1 MDITSGSVV
10 SVIRRSVSNIASFPR
25 TKSLVRRITARV
37 PLVEME
43 DINISSCIKVI
54 FITKRRVSTTSRINI
69 LVAQT
74 AGTGCLWDYANDV
87 IQQALISVMECLQE
101 PP

>member
-1 MDITSGSVV
+1 MDISSGSVLGTVVV
-10 SVIRRSVSNIASFPR
+10 SVIRRCVWHIASFPR

-43 DINISSCIKVI
+43 DINISSCITGVI

-69 LVAQT
+69 LRCT
-74 AGTGCLWDYANDV
+74 DCREWMFMGLR
-87 IQQALISVMECLQE
+87 
-101 PP
+101 